1 MPSPLFEEE
10 DLLTIQAS
18 RKCYWGNC
26 AFCSHD
32 YANLCKKVV
41 IRPAKDVI
49 KDVKVINNSI
59 LNARKFYFF
68 SDSAI
73 PISFLKEFTKG
84 ILKENIEISFSGYF
98 RLDSKLNYSILK
110 KAKQAKLK
118 TLIFGLET
126 LNFRLLKLINKNYN
140 TKDALKI
147 IKICSD
153 LKFNRIFLTFM
164 LGMPT
169 QTKKELENDLNKLF
183 KIVYNFNNITVYA
196 HLFTLME
203 NTMIYNKPEDFD
215 IKLFIK
221 KRKFLSPSVPFKQL
235 RKNSISSDMAINIVK
250 ECYNKHRLK
259 SHINMHFDSSGD
271 ISHYMITKKS

>member
-1 MPSPLFEEE
+1 MLENF
-10 DLLTIQAS
+10 I
-18 RKCYWGNC
+18 
-26 AFCSHD
+26 
-32 YANLCKKVV
+32 
-41 IRPAKDVI
+41 
-49 KDVKVINNSI
+49 
-59 LNARKFYFF
+59 FF
-68 SDSAI
+68 LDSAI
-73 PISFLKEFTKG
+73 PISFLKEFTKRNF
-84 ILKENIEISFSGYF
+84 KENIEISFSGYF

-221 KRKFLSPSVPFKQL
+221 KENFFLHPFL
-235 RKNSISSDMAINIVK
+235 LNS
-250 ECYNKHRLK
+250 
-259 SHINMHFDSSGD
+259 
-271 ISHYMITKKS
+271 